1 MTVPNIFD
9 ALCPIS
15 EFKNLFLISVSFP
28 PVRLSTKVN
37 PDVYA
42 PLMPSHPAAT
52 MPLIPPPFSSY
63 AVFIL
68 LNFSFAVLTAA
79 DITFDTVSLTPLN
92 TFDAACPI
100 GVFKTASFIS
110 FTLFDTASFALLN
123 APVMTSLILLK
134 TSLIFAQN
142 SASFSLTLSQ
152 FLYKATPAAISPAIS
167 VTIRMIG
174 HKFMTVLSAPC
185 ATVIA
190 PVVVVAAVV
199 AAACAVVAAVPAASA
214 AVPAAVAAVF
224 AVIFAMIEE
233 TPETNCCPVL
243 IVEEMPCV
251 TFPNPIANG
260 PTAATTIPTLM
271 IVCCCPSSSDLNHCV
286 TSFIFD
292 VNSPIAGA
300 ADDNN
305 VFPISDIASLTL
317 FIATFAS
324 SIGDF
329 VLLYVVSTTLPYSDI
344 EADKLVRSIRFSRI
358 AVAISAAPFF
368 PNNSV
373 AICNASVSVFASL
386 MLPIVSSRAT
396 SIDFPSAV
404 AFCNAFFSPASACV
418 VSTPFASNCAI
429 KLIACGNERPI
440 SLNAALLSRT

>member
-1 MTVPNIFD
+1 MI
-9 ALCPIS
+9 
-15 EFKNLFLISVSFP
+15 
-28 PVRLSTKVN
+28 
-37 PDVYA
+37 
-42 PLMPSHPAAT
+42 PSHPAAT
-52 MPLIPPPFSSY
+52 TPLIPPPFSSY
-63 AVFIL
+63 ADFML
-68 LNFSFAVLTAA
+68 FSFSFAVLTAA

-243 IVEEMPCV
+243 IVEEMPCAN
-251 TFPNPIANG
+251 FPIPIAAG
-260 PTAATTIPTLM
+260 PTAAVNIPILSM
-271 IVCCCPSSSDLNHCV
+271 VCCCPSSSEPNHSHNVC
-286 TSFIFD
+286 TFS
-292 VNSPIAGA
+292 VNCSTNGA
-300 ADDNN
+300 ADDMIVCPNCSTVFFSSFIAIFMSYEVVCIFSN
-305 VFPISDIASLTL
+305 AVSVAPVDCLISFSVPLNESALSPNRISPAFAASAEENMSLMVRFSSFAAPSMICSTSARLEPLAMSSLNDFPVFSRRITSVVLPVFPNSL
-317 FIATFAS
+317 
-324 SIGDF
+324 SIEF
-329 VLLYVVSTTLPYSDI
+329 
-344 EADKLVRSIRFSRI
+344 
-358 AVAISAAPFF
+358 
-368 PNNSV
+368 
-373 AICNASVSVFASL
+373 
-386 MLPIVSSRAT
+386 M
-396 SIDFPSAV
+396 
-404 AFCNAFFSPASACV
+404 
-418 VSTPFASNCAI
+418 
-429 KLIACGNERPI
+429 
-440 SLNAALLSRT
+440 